1 MGLNWGFTMIRFSY
15 SQRDMLVAITHT
27 KPTVN
32 EGDMDKLNKF
42 TADFGQEG

>member
-1 MGLNWGFTMIRFSY
+1 
-15 SQRDMLVAITHT
+15 MLVALTST

-32 EGDMDKLNKF
+32 EGDMEKLNKF